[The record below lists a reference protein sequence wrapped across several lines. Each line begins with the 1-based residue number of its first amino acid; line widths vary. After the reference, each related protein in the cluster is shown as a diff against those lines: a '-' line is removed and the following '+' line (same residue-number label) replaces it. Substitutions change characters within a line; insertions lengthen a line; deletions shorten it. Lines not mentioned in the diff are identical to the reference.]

1 MLSYVYHPAFLEHAL
16 PGHPERPERLLR
28 VMTVLEESGALARL
42 VRLEAQP
49 VDEDLLCRV
58 HARGHVE
65 RVRRA
70 SEAGPVHLDPDTYVT
85 SRSYEAAL
93 VAAGSAVVATRAVL
107 EEGAAA
113 VFVLC
118 RPPGHHATRTQ
129 AMGFCLFNNVAV
141 AARYALDRGVRRVA
155 IVDFDVHHG
164 NGTQAIFAQE
174 PRVLFFSVHQHPLY
188 PWSGQIEETG
198 AGNCVNVPLPAGV
211 GDTGYTRV
219 AREVLLPL
227 LRRFDPEL
235 ILVSAGY
242 DAHWADRLAGMR
254 LSIGGYARLA
264 QILREATEDKIGVV
278 FTLEGGY
285 HLDALAYGV
294 LACVRVFL
302 GEKEVV
308 DPVGPPPAP
317 EEPVPEDVLAAIKA
331 KHNLSGRTA

>member
-1 MLSYVYHPAFLEHAL
+1 MLGYVYHPLFLEHAL
-16 PGHPERPERLLR
+16 SGHPERPERLLR
-28 VMTVLEESGALARL
+28 VMTVLEESGTLARL

-58 HARGHVE
+58 HTRGHVE

-70 SEAGPVHLDPDTYVT
+70 GEAGLTHLDPDTYVT
-85 SRSYEAAL
+85 PRSFEAAL
-93 VAAGSAVVATRAVL
+93 LAAGSAVVATRAVL
-107 EEGAAA
+107 EGAAA

-129 AMGFCLFNNVAV
+129 ATGFCLFNNVAV
-141 AARYALDRGVRRVA
+141 AARYALDRGVGRVA

-164 NGTQAIFAQE
+164 HGTQAIFARE
-174 PRVLFFSVHQHPLY
+174 PQVLFFSVHQHPLY
-188 PWSGQIEETG
+188 PWSGRMEETG

-211 GDTGYTRV
+211 GDRGYARV

-254 LSIGGYARLA
+254 VSIAGYAHLA
-264 QILREATEDKIGVV
+264 RVLREVTQDEIGVV
-278 FTLEGGY
+278 FVLEGGY

-294 LACVRVFL
+294 LACIRVFL
-302 GEKEVV
+302 GEEEVI

-317 EEPVPEDVLAAIKA
+317 EEPVPEDLLAAVKA
-331 KHNLSGRTA
+331 RHNLSGRPA